1 MPSSKHRPS
10 QAVSTNSDIVYETA
24 LLFWKV
30 VVNIFFREI
39 RPRGAF
45 NIPRD
50 GPVIFVAAPHHNQV
64 CMCHRRPSPD
74 TRTHLVP

>member
-1 MPSSKHRPS
+1 MSEKPSTLMERFYASSLSYKTFLLVW
-10 QAVSTNSDIVYETA
+10 ATA
-24 LLFWKV
+24 
-30 VVNIFFREI
+30 IHTFFREI

-64 CMCHRRPSPD
+64 
-74 TRTHLVP
+74 